1 MFEKKLAVCKINNT
15 SYKGRNKVFDITP
28 CAMKLL
34 EQENEIKYGY
44 IIINILAWQQNHYTK
59 LFRMTILSIHFYFM
73 TKCMNRFNST
83 GSKTPKIL
91 PQKQIPRLDHMIN
104 CLLPN
109 HNIALKYQHPP
120 NIS

>member
-44 IIINILAWQQNHYTK
+44 IIINKHGN
-59 LFRMTILSIHFYFM
+59 
-73 TKCMNRFNST
+73 
-83 GSKTPKIL
+83 KIITL
-91 PQKQIPRLDHMIN
+91 N
-104 CLLPN
+104 
-109 HNIALKYQHPP
+109 Y
-120 NIS
+120 SG